1 MKRIEEWQCF
11 MMDME
16 WYGTDKKGNIAVFCS
31 AGEGY
36 LPEFVCEDRDRADL
50 LIDFFE
56 KYQKYTQSVV
66 LHKMTDF
73 ATQAARDFSD
83 KGLYY
88 FDSDDG
94 TRYNICTLHKYYTK
108 ASYPEK
114 PLHYNMLPKNIKE
127 LLKYNIM
134 DIEDFANYYTISVR
148 HAYKT

>member
-1 MKRIEEWQCF
+1 MARIEEWQCF

-73 ATQAARDFSD
+73 ATQASFTTGWLNTVYLAVYIKTAQDFILILCSLLHIPATHVF
-83 KGLYY
+83 LY
-88 FDSDDG
+88 
-94 TRYNICTLHKYYTK
+94 KY
-108 ASYPEK
+108 
-114 PLHYNMLPKNIKE
+114 
-127 LLKYNIM
+127 LLYI
-134 DIEDFANYYTISVR
+134 F
-148 HAYKT
+148 